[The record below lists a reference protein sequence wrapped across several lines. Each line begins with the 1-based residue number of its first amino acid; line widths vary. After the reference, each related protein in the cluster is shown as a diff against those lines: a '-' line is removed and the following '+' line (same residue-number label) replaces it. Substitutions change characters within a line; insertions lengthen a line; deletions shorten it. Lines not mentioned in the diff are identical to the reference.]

1 MGLPAEKNARVALT
15 LVQGT
20 GTGNAAKTD
29 AELVV
34 AAQNKDSHAFE
45 MLVRRHQRAVYN
57 LLYQLAPDWNNTS
70 DLAQEVFIR
79 AWKSIHNLR
88 NPRAFKSWLNQIAT
102 NLFYDELRR
111 RPKHMNVISMDEGFE
126 SDEHD
131 EGPTRDIA
139 DTSALPD
146 ECFQRQE
153 LAEAIRRAM
162 GELPEQFRVAIV
174 LRELQG
180 LSYEEIALLTQSE
193 MGTVKSRIARARTK
207 IQQLLEPYLTT
218 AA

>member
-1 MGLPAEKNARVALT
+1 MGLPKEKNARVSLT
-15 LVQGT
+15 LIH
-20 GTGNAAKTD
+20 GNQSKTD

-34 AAQNKDSHAFE
+34 LSQQKDTAAFE

-57 LLYQLAPDWNNTS
+57 LLYQLAPDWNNTA

-88 NPRAFKSWLNQIAT
+88 NPRAFRSWLNQIAT

-111 RPKHMNVISMDEGFE
+111 RPKHMNTISMDEGFE

-131 EGPTRDIA
+131 ESPTRDIA

-153 LAEAIRRAM
+153 LAEAIHRAM
-162 GELPEQFRVAIV
+162 AQLPEQFRVAIV

-207 IQQLLEPYLTT
+207 IQQLLEPYLEL

>member
-1 MGLPAEKNARVALT
+1 MGLPTVKGTRAPLT
-15 LVQGT
+15 LVY
-20 GTGNAAKTD
+20 GNQNKTD

-34 AAQNKDSHAFE
+34 LSQQKDTAAFE
-45 MLVRRHQRAVYN
+45 VLVRRYQRPVYN

-70 DLAQEVFIR
+70 DLTQEVFIR

-88 NPRAFKSWLNQIAT
+88 NPRAFRSWVNQIAT

-111 RPKHMNVISMDEGFE
+111 RPKHLNTISMDEGFE

-146 ECFQRQE
+146 ECVQRQE
-153 LAEAIRRAM
+153 LIDAIRGAM
-162 GELPEQFRVAIV
+162 KQLPEQFRVAIV

-180 LSYEEIALLTQSE
+180 LSYEEIAVLTQSE

-207 IQQLLEPYLTT
+207 IQQLLEPYLSS
-218 AA
+218 AAA

>member
-1 MGLPAEKNARVALT
+1 MGLPKEKSVRASLT
-15 LVQGT
+15 LIH
-20 GTGNAAKTD
+20 GNQNKTD

-34 AAQNKDSHAFE
+34 LSQQKDTAAFE
-45 MLVRRHQRAVYN
+45 VLVRRHQRSVYN
-57 LLYQLAPDWNNTS
+57 LLYQLAPDWNNTA

-88 NPRAFKSWLNQIAT
+88 NPRAFRSWLNQIAT

-111 RPKHMNVISMDEGFE
+111 RPKHMNTISMDEGFE
-126 SDEHD
+126 NDEHD
-131 EGPTRDIA
+131 ESPTRDIA

-153 LAEAIRRAM
+153 LVDAIHNAM
-162 GELPEQFRVAIV
+162 AQLPEQFRVAIV

-207 IQQLLEPYLTT
+207 IQQLLEPYLES

>member
-1 MGLPAEKNARVALT
+1 MGLPKEKNVRASLT
-15 LVQGT
+15 LIHGSQ
-20 GTGNAAKTD
+20 NKTD

-34 AAQNKDSHAFE
+34 LSQQKDTAAFE
-45 MLVRRHQRAVYN
+45 VLVRRHQRAVYN
-57 LLYQLAPDWNNTS
+57 LLYQLAPDWNNTA

-88 NPRAFKSWLNQIAT
+88 NPRAFRSWLNQIAT

-111 RPKHMNVISMDEGFE
+111 RPKHMNTISMDEGFE

-131 EGPTRDIA
+131 ESPTRDIA

-153 LAEAIRRAM
+153 LIEAIHNAM
-162 GELPEQFRVAIV
+162 GQLPEQFRVAIV

-207 IQQLLEPYLTT
+207 IQQLLEPYLS
-218 AA
+218 AAA

>member
-1 MGLPAEKNARVALT
+1 MGLPKENRVRASLK
-15 LVQGT
+15 LVSNNSQ
-20 GTGNAAKTD
+20 KTD

-34 AAQNKDSHAFE
+34 LSQQKDPAAFE
-45 MLVRRHQRAVYN
+45 ALVKRYQRPIYN

-79 AWKSIHNLR
+79 AWRSIHNLR
-88 NPRAFKSWLNQIAT
+88 NPRAFRSWLNQIAT
-102 NLFYDELRR
+102 NLFYDELRK
-111 RPKHMNVISMDEGFE
+111 RPKQMNIVSMDEGFE
-126 SDEHD
+126 SDD
-131 EGPTRDIA
+131 GDDGPTRDIA

-146 ECFQRQE
+146 ECVQRKE
-153 LAEAIRRAM
+153 LTEMIHKAM
-162 GELPEQFRVAIV
+162 AELPEQFRVAIV

-207 IQQLLEPYLTT
+207 IQELIGPYLAN